1 VTPAA
6 AAGVPNG
13 RPPLAV
19 HVDLDGVHQIF
30 RAHGRGYRG
39 RGDPIFASG
48 MDAMLQLFDD
58 ARIRATLFVIAEDL
72 RDSAKRGALKSAVAS
87 GHEIAS
93 HTMTHPNLL
102 RATRAEKE
110 RELVDSKAA
119 LENTLGVPVRGFR
132 APGYAIDGEGLQILA
147 GAGYAYD
154 SSVFPTTA
162 FEQRLG
168 LPRDALR
175 RPLRL
180 TTFGNLV
187 ELPLPGPMP
196 LGSPIGPSF
205 ALAFGMPAFT
215 WAMTRA
221 AGRGVPSVLLFH
233 LIDFAAPLEREYRDG
248 AWMSLF
254 TLSTRS
260 EHSKRAACT
269 KMLDVVGRRFRLTS
283 TRELLAP
290 FSEPRPA
297 AATS

>member
-1 VTPAA
+1 MTPATSREA
-6 AAGVPNG
+6 PNG

-30 RAHGRGYRG
+30 RAHGRSYRG
-39 RGDPIFASG
+39 SGDPIFASG
-48 MDAMLQLFDD
+48 METMLRLFDD
-58 ARIRATLFVIAEDL
+58 AGIRATLFVIAEDL
-72 RDSAKRGALKSAVAS
+72 RDRAKRGALKSAVAS
-87 GHEIAS
+87 GHEMAS

-102 RATRAEKE
+102 RATRAQKE
-110 RELVDSKAA
+110 RELVDSKAIM
-119 LENTLGVPVRGFR
+119 EDTLGVAVRGFR
-132 APGYAIDGEGLQILA
+132 APGYAIDGEALEILA

-154 SSVFPTTA
+154 SSAFPTPV

-180 TTFGNLV
+180 TAFGNLV
-187 ELPLPGPMP
+187 ELPLPGPLP

-221 AGRGVPSVLLFH
+221 ARRGAPSVLLFH

-248 AWMSLF
+248 ARMSLF

-260 EHSKRAACT
+260 ELAKHAACT
-269 KMLDVVGRRFRLTS
+269 KMLDIVGRQFRLTS
-283 TRELLAP
+283 TQELLAP
-290 FSEPRPA
+290 FSKPRPA
-297 AATS
+297 ASAP